1 MLKIAAELA
10 ARTVTPLAPGRMS
23 ATFAASIV
31 QRERNLATRAT
42 ALLNEG
48 GDAATAQSN
57 FSTIFES
64 YRQQL
69 AAVMARLKE
78 DADVLRT

>member
-10 ARTVTPLAPGRMS
+10 ARTVAPLAPGGMS
-23 ATFAASIV
+23 AAFAASIV
-31 QRERNLATRAT
+31 QHERNLATLAT
-42 ALLNEG
+42 APLNEG
-48 GDAATAQSN
+48 CDAATIQSN
-57 FSTIFES
+57 LSTMFES

-78 DADVLRT
+78 DADVLRA